1 MTKWKRNQSKIT
13 ENTDKK
19 QIPASKKAGGSKWNG
34 NDNRLD
40 KSDIK
45 AKGPKNKKFTKH
57 IQKGKFSKNKRGE
70 SSEEEELEV
79 VSQKKQTQIST
90 RVSNQIRRSRIP
102 IRSIV
107 HTTSFVHPTI

>member
-1 MTKWKRNQSKIT
+1 MTKWKRNRSKIT

-19 QIPASKKAGGSKWNG
+19 QIPASKKAGGSKWKG
-34 NDNRLD
+34 NDT

-57 IQKGKFSKNKRGE
+57 NQIGKYSKNKRGE

-79 VSQKKQTQIST
+79 VSQKKQTPIST
-90 RVSNQIRRSRIP
+90 QVQVSNQIRRGSP
-102 IRSIV
+102 SDL
-107 HTTSFVHPTI
+107 

>member
-1 MTKWKRNQSKIT
+1 MTKWKRNRSKIT

-40 KSDIK
+40 KSDSK

-57 IQKGKFSKNKRGE
+57 NQRGKYSKNKRGE

-90 RVSNQIRRSRIP
+90 RVSNQIRRGSP
-102 IRSIV
+102 SDL
-107 HTTSFVHPTI
+107 

>member
-1 MTKWKRNQSKIT
+1 MTKWKRNRSKIT

-19 QIPASKKAGGSKWNG
+19 QIPASKKAGGSKWKG
-34 NDNRLD
+34 NDTRLD
-40 KSDIK
+40 KSDSK

-57 IQKGKFSKNKRGE
+57 NQKGKFSKNKRGE

-79 VSQKKQTQIST
+79 VSQKQQTQIST